1 MSEDADVGGD
11 ARQTVTAWVE
21 DAAGQG
27 PGDAYLGKREAARYV
42 WPAAMEVL
50 VDGGDATNRRMYLTG
65 QDVSRVGM
73 GLFGRHKL
81 AIGTKLW
88 LRYADDGDACPWVP
102 ARVVR
107 STLSVGGY
115 RIGAHF
121 DLEQLGP

>member
-1 MSEDADVGGD
+1 MSLNAQVGGD
-11 ARQTVTAWVE
+11 ARQTVLAWVA

-27 PGDAYLGKREAARYV
+27 VGDVYLGKREAVRYV
-42 WPAAMEVL
+42 WPGAMEVL
-50 VDGGDATNRRMYLTG
+50 VDRGGGTKQRLYMTG